1 MTSSRTSPP
10 PPAPPASLGDVEHEI
25 TRFLRR
31 ARTASQA
38 MATEVHPDLDAAGYS
53 VLGCVLELSGTM
65 PEGVRAADVGSAL
78 GLHKSTTSRNIG
90 EFERLGLIERVPDLS
105 DARAR
110 LLRAHPVRVRE
121 RHPLPRRPARP
132 RRREAVPLAPA
143 RRARAGPPAR
153 PAERRPELTLPLRHP
168 SG

>member
-10 PPAPPASLGDVEHEI
+10 PPAPPASLGDVEREI

-31 ARTASQA
+31 ARTASTA

-53 VLGCVLELSGTM
+53 VLGCVLELSSTM

-90 EFERLGLIERVPDLS
+90 ELERLGLIERVPDLS

-110 LLRAHPVRVRE
+110 LLRLTPSGYESVTRSRAGRRGRVAEKLSRWPQHDVRE
-121 RHPLPRRPARP
+121 LARLLG
-132 RRREAVPLAPA
+132 RLNDD
-143 RRARAGPPAR
+143 
-153 PAERRPELTLPLRHP
+153 L
-168 SG
+168 S

>member
-10 PPAPPASLGDVEHEI
+10 PPAPPASLGDVEREI

-53 VLGCVLELSGTM
+53 VLGCVLELSSTM

-90 EFERLGLIERVPDLS
+90 ELERLGLIERVPDLS

-110 LLRAHPVRVRE
+110 LLRLTPSGHE
-121 RHPLPRRPARP
+121 SRHPLPRRPARP
-132 RRREAVPLAPA
+132 RRRRSCP
-143 RRARAGPPAR
+143 AGPSTTCASWPGCSA
-153 PAERRPELTLPLRHP
+153 
-168 SG
+168 G